1 MAETADFL
9 NELNEWYYRLEMKQ
23 AEIVHALYHRV
34 FELESGYYNGYQRRD
49 GDAVVT
55 DYFPIPVI
63 TVKGVCD
70 VEIHPDHIEISA
82 YRNLRD
88 TVSYSFD
95 KISGCTYTV
104 SEAEDADEI
113 LFDSKTPSLEREH
126 ILLRSSEKK
135 ILFSFFF
142 DFNTD
147 GTAVYEFAKLLR
159 RERFYQ

>member
-1 MAETADFL
+1 MTQNADFL
-9 NELNEWYYRLEMKQ
+9 KQLNEWYYRLEMKQ
-23 AEIVHALYHRV
+23 AEIVHALHHRV
-34 FELESGYYNGYQRRD
+34 FELESGYYNGYRRRD

-82 YRNLRD
+82 YRNLHD
-88 TVSYSFD
+88 TIGYSFD
-95 KISGCTYTV
+95 KFSGCAYTV

-113 LFDSKTPSLEREH
+113 LFDSKTQSPEREH
-126 ILLRSSEKK
+126 ILRRSQEKK

-142 DFNTD
+142 DFDTD
-147 GTAVYEFAKLLR
+147 GTIVYEFVKLLR